1 MGLGSLLSIIVWV
14 VWVVFLGMLV
24 VQMVRARR
32 IMRAVPTSVLLLY
45 WIVWFGWKLDFGAVS
60 FSAARVAR
68 LGGLGLVRDGDV
80 GNTLVDV
87 RELDAESATRF
98 GKRRKSL
105 IVAGVGE
112 RLVRC
117 V

>member
-14 VWVVFLGMLV
+14 VWVVFLGVLV
-24 VQMVRARR
+24 VQAVRARR
-32 IMRAVPTSVLLLY
+32 ILRA
-45 WIVWFGWKLDFGAVS
+45 
-60 FSAARVAR
+60 AARVAR
-68 LGGLGLVRDGDV
+68 RGGLGLVRDGDV

-105 IVAGVGE
+105 IVACVGE
-112 RLVRC
+112 WLVGC